1 MYELEEI
8 ESARDFEGLE
18 VEFGSADEVKVFY
31 GALRDSKGSNALRF
45 VECGEAFRSF
55 ALFDEAV
62 ESYGEAIARDS
73 GILQAYVRRGEL
85 LFELAVC
92 GESDEELLR
101 FGWRSVD
108 DFRKA
113 LVLSLG
119 MNDVVW
125 RLGVALLLVDD
136 AAGVQALAD
145 NVLMK
150 GKSVTTS
157 VRCDFLYL
165 LGLAKV
171 FMTDKVGANE
181 VFIMLVDL
189 DCGVESGLFG
199 KLVSC
204 LALSDGAGAEVLL
217 GQLKLRDVVLWEA
230 GLRLQRSGCSRFLSV
245 AKALLDVGSVVV
257 RKDAVARYR
266 FG

>member
-18 VEFGSADEVKVFY
+18 VEFRSADEVNLFY
-31 GALRDSKGSNALRF
+31 RSLRDSNGSNALRF

-55 ALFDEAV
+55 ALFDEAL
-62 ESYGEAIARDS
+62 ESYAEAIARDS
-73 GILQAYVRRGEL
+73 GCLQAYLRRGEL

-92 GESDEELLR
+92 GGSDEELFR

-119 MNDVVW
+119 MNHVVW
-125 RLGVALLLVDD
+125 RLGIALLLVDD

-145 NVLMK
+145 NVVMK
-150 GKSVTTS
+150 GKSVTTL

-171 FMTDKVGANE
+171 FMTDKLGADE
-181 VFIMLVDL
+181 VFERLVDL
-189 DCGVESGLFG
+189 GGVESRLFG

-230 GLRLQRSGCSRFLSV
+230 GQRLQRSGCSRFVSV
-245 AKALLDVGSVVV
+245 AKALLDG
-257 RKDAVARYR
+257 
-266 FG
+266 